1 MRMNRTDAISTLP
14 IHCKKEL
21 VARWQETVA
30 AFGRKIVVLDDDPT
44 GVQTVHDVPVFT
56 QCDAASILSGFEDA
70 SPLFFLLTNSRS
82 LGEQETAVLHRSIAQ
97 GVLAASRAQQKPFL
111 LISRSDSTLR
121 GHYPLEMEVLRQT
134 LEEGDSLRY
143 DGELLIPYFG
153 EGGRLTIGDVHY
165 VAQGE
170 TLIPAN
176 ETEFAQDVTFGYKN
190 AELKAYIEEKYAG
203 RVMAKEVVSFSLED
217 LRTQP
222 TEKITAA
229 LCGMSHYQHGIVNAI
244 ADEDLMAFLL
254 GLAGALAAGKNYLFR
269 TAASFVRIAGG
280 IMPRPPLSRQELA
293 DNGNLNG
300 GVVIVGSYTQKTTR
314 QLAQL
319 KQLKDMAFFEFDVQ
333 SVRNEEALQAEIQ
346 RVAGAVERTVTAGQT
361 AVVYTSRH
369 LCVPQEGS
377 AQEKLRACA
386 KVSQAISS
394 LVALLSVR
402 PSFLIAKGGITS
414 SDIGTRALRVRR
426 AWVAGQ
432 ILPGIPVWR
441 TGAESKFPNLP
452 YVIFPGNVGDDTAL
466 LEIVALLTGQERGE
480 GSRADS

>member
-14 IHCKKEL
+14 IHCKKEF

-333 SVRNEEALQAEIQ
+333 SVRNKEALQAEIQ
-346 RVAGAVERTVTAGQT
+346 RVARRCGAHRHSGTDGRCIYVTP
-361 AVVYTSRH
+361 S
-369 LCVPQEGS
+369 
-377 AQEKLRACA
+377 LRAA
-386 KVSQAISS
+386 RGKRSGEA
-394 LVALLSVR
+394 A
-402 PSFLIAKGGITS
+402 
-414 SDIGTRALRVRR
+414 RVREGLSSYFLSCSF
-426 AWVAGQ
+426 AVGTAF
-432 ILPGIPVWR
+432 
-441 TGAESKFPNLP
+441 FPNCQRRNYIQRYWHTGIAGTP
-452 YVIFPGNVGDDTAL
+452 RMGRRPDFARNPR
-466 LEIVALLTGQERGE
+466 VANR
-480 GSRADS
+480 SRKQIPQPSLCDFSRKRWG